1 LTSTQKHE
9 GVWVFSESPTV
20 ARELLSK
27 GRELSVKLGTHL
39 AAVAFGE
46 DVSEM
51 SKELVAFGADRV
63 YAVQDPSL
71 KTFQVHLYSNALA
84 EMAQTYRPDVVL
96 IGATRSGLE
105 LAARL
110 AERLKT
116 GCCTECSKLDVDPD
130 KKCVIVDRL
139 ILGGNITET
148 LIIPSKPQVFTLP
161 KGVFQPLSKDPA
173 RTGEVVRVQPKIGE
187 SPVKVLDRKPKQFA
201 GVRIT
206 DAEVIVSFGRGLK
219 KKEDIPIVE
228 ELAKTVSGVVGCSRP
243 IAEDLKWLP
252 VDQYVG
258 LSGQK
263 VAPKL
268 YIACGISGQIQH
280 ITGIQNARVVV
291 AVNTDSKAPI
301 FEYTDYGIVG
311 DLYKVVPAIAEAFRR
326 HSSGAK

>member
-1 LTSTQKHE
+1 MTASEKHE
-9 GVWVFSESPTV
+9 GVWVFSESPNV

-27 GRELSVKLGTHL
+27 GRDLSGKLGTHL
-39 AAVAFGE
+39 AAVSIGE
-46 DVSEM
+46 DVSET
-51 SKELVAFGADRV
+51 SKDLIAFGADKV
-63 YAVQDPSL
+63 YTAQDASL
-71 KTFQVHLYSNALA
+71 KTFQVHPYSEALTG
-84 EMAQTYRPDVVL
+84 MVQTYKPDVVL

-116 GCCTECSKLDVDPD
+116 GCCTECSKLDIDIE
-130 KKCVIVDRL
+130 KKCVVVDRL

-148 LIIPSKPQVFTLP
+148 LTVRSKPQIFTLP
-161 KGVFQPLSKDPA
+161 KGVFQPLGKDPS
-173 RTGEVVRVQPKIGE
+173 RTGEIVKVQPKLTE
-187 SPVKVLDRKPKQFA
+187 SPVKVLERKPKQFA

-206 DAEVIVSFGRGLK
+206 DAEAIVSFGRGLK
-219 KKEDIPIVE
+219 KKEDIPVVE
-228 ELAKTVSGVVGCSRP
+228 GLAKTINGVVGCSRP

-301 FEYTDYGIVG
+301 FEYSDYGIVG
-311 DLYKVVPAIAEAFRR
+311 DLYKIVPAIVEAYRKL
-326 HSSGAK
+326 SSK

>member
-1 LTSTQKHE
+1 MTASEKHE
-9 GVWVFSESPTV
+9 GVWVFSEAPNV

-27 GRELSVKLGTHL
+27 GRDLSGKLGTHL
-39 AAVAFGE
+39 AAVSIGE
-46 DVSEM
+46 DISET
-51 SKELVAFGADRV
+51 SKDLIAFGADKV
-63 YAVQDPSL
+63 YTAQDASL
-71 KTFQVHLYSNALA
+71 KTFQVHPYSEALTG
-84 EMAQTYRPDVVL
+84 MVQTYKPDVVL

-116 GCCTECSKLDVDPD
+116 GCCTECSKLDIDIE
-130 KKCVIVDRL
+130 KKCVVVDRL

-148 LIIPSKPQVFTLP
+148 LTVRSKPQIFTLP
-161 KGVFQPLSKDPA
+161 KGVFQPLGKDPS
-173 RTGEVVRVQPKIGE
+173 RTGEIVKVQPKLTE
-187 SPVKVLDRKPKQFA
+187 SPVKVLERKPKQFA

-206 DAEVIVSFGRGLK
+206 DAEAIVSFGRGLK
-219 KKEDIPIVE
+219 NKEDIPVVE
-228 ELAKTVSGVVGCSRP
+228 GLAKTINGVVGCSRP

-301 FEYTDYGIVG
+301 FEYSDYGIVG
-311 DLYKVVPAIAEAFRR
+311 DLYKIVPAIVEAYRKL
-326 HSSGAK
+326 SSK

>member
-1 LTSTQKHE
+1 MTTAQKYD
-9 GVWVFSESPTV
+9 GVWVFSENPAV

-27 GRELSVKLGTHL
+27 GRELSGKLGTHL
-39 AAVAFGE
+39 AAVAVGE
-46 DVSEM
+46 DVSDT
-51 SKELVAFGADRV
+51 SKDFIAFGADKV

-71 KTFQVHLYSNALA
+71 KTFQVHPYSDALT

-105 LAARL
+105 LSARV

-116 GCCTECSKLDVDPD
+116 GCCTECSKLDVDAE
-130 KKCVIVDRL
+130 KKCVVADRL
-139 ILGGNITET
+139 VLGGNITET
-148 LIIPSKPQVFTLP
+148 LIIRSKPQIFTLP
-161 KGVFQPLSKDPA
+161 KGVLQPLGKDPS

-187 SPVKVLDRKPKQFA
+187 SPVKALDRKPKEFA
-201 GVRIT
+201 GVRISE
-206 DAEVIVSFGRGLK
+206 AEAIVSFGRGLK
-219 KKEDIPIVE
+219 KKEDIPIIE
-228 ELAKTVSGVVGCSRP
+228 ELAKTVNGVVGCSRP

-252 VDQYVG
+252 IDQYVG

-291 AVNTDSKAPI
+291 SVNTDSNAPI
-301 FEYTDYGIVG
+301 FEYADYGVVG
-311 DLYKVVPAIAEAFRR
+311 DLYKVVPAMTEAFRKL
-326 HSSGAK
+326 SSRGK

>member
-1 LTSTQKHE
+1 MTAAQKYE
-9 GVWVFSESPTV
+9 GVWVFSENPAV

-27 GRELSVKLGTHL
+27 GRELAEKLGTHL
-39 AAVAFGE
+39 AAVAVGE
-46 DVSEM
+46 NVSET
-51 SKELVAFGADRV
+51 SKDFVAFGADKA
-63 YAVQDPSL
+63 YTVQNPLL
-71 KTFQVHLYSNALA
+71 KTFQVHPYLDVLS
-84 EMAQTYRPDVVL
+84 EMAQTYRPDVIL

-116 GCCTECSKLDVDPD
+116 GCCTECSKLDIDSE
-130 KKCVIVDRL
+130 KKCVVVDRL

-148 LIIPSKPQVFTLP
+148 LIIRSKPQIFTLP
-161 KGVFQPLSKDPA
+161 KGVFQPLSKDPNL
-173 RTGEVVRVQPKIGE
+173 TGETVQVQPKMAE

-206 DAEVIVSFGRGLK
+206 DAEAIVSFGRGLK
-219 KKEDIPIVE
+219 KKEDVPIVE
-228 ELAKTVSGVVGCSRP
+228 ELAKTINGVVGCSRP

-252 VDQYVG
+252 IDQYVG

-268 YIACGISGQIQH
+268 YVACGISGQIQH

-291 AVNTDSKAPI
+291 CVNTDSKAPI
-301 FEYTDYGIVG
+301 FEYADYGIVG
-311 DLYKVVPAIAEAFRR
+311 DLYKIVPALTEAFKQL
-326 HSSGAK
+326 SSRK

>member
-1 LTSTQKHE
+1 MSTQKHE

-27 GRELSVKLGTHL
+27 GRELSGKLGTHR

-51 SKELVAFGADRV
+51 SKELVAFGADKV

-71 KTFQVHLYSNALA
+71 KTFQVHSYTKALA
-84 EMAQTYRPDVVL
+84 EIVQTYRPDVVL

-105 LAARL
+105 LAARF

-130 KKCVIVDRL
+130 KKRVIVDRL
-139 ILGGNITET
+139 VLGGNITET

-161 KGVFQPLSKDPA
+161 KGVFQPLSKDPG
-173 RTGEVVRVQPKIGE
+173 RTGELVKVQPKIGE
-187 SPVKVLDRKPKQFA
+187 SPVKVLERKPKQFA
-201 GVRIT
+201 GVRIN
-206 DAEVIVSFGRGLK
+206 DAEAIVSFGRGLK
-219 KKEDIPIVE
+219 KKEDIPVIE
-228 ELAKTVSGVVGCSRP
+228 ELAKTINGVVGCSRP

-291 AVNTDSKAPI
+291 SVNTDSKAPI

-311 DLYKVVPAIAEAFRR
+311 DLYKVIPALTEAFRQL
-326 HSSGAK
+326 SSRGK

>member
-1 LTSTQKHE
+1 MTAPQKYD
-9 GVWVFSESPTV
+9 GVWVFSENPAV

-27 GRELSVKLGTHL
+27 GRELAGKLGTHL
-39 AAVAFGE
+39 AAVAAGE
-46 DVSEM
+46 NVSET
-51 SKELVAFGADRV
+51 SRDFVAFGADKV
-63 YAVQDPSL
+63 YTVQNPSL
-71 KTFQVHLYSNALA
+71 KTFQAHAYSDLLS
-84 EMAQTYRPDVVL
+84 EMAQIYRPDVML

-116 GCCTECSKLDVDPD
+116 GCCTECSKLDIDSE
-130 KKCVIVDRL
+130 KKCVVVDRL

-148 LIIPSKPQVFTLP
+148 LIIRSKPQIFTLP
-161 KGVFQPLSKDPA
+161 KGVFQPLNKDPN
-173 RTGEVVRVQPKIGE
+173 RTGETVQVQPKITE

-206 DAEVIVSFGRGLK
+206 EAEAIVSFGRGLK
-219 KKEDIPIVE
+219 KKEDIPVVE
-228 ELAKTVSGVVGCSRP
+228 ELARTINGVIGCSRP

-252 VDQYVG
+252 IDQYVG

-268 YIACGISGQIQH
+268 YVACGISGQIQH

-291 AVNTDSKAPI
+291 CVNTDSKAPI
-301 FEYTDYGIVG
+301 FEYADYGIVG
-311 DLYKVVPAIAEAFRR
+311 DLYKIMPALTEAFKQL
-326 HSSGAK
+326 SSRK

>member
-1 LTSTQKHE
+1 MTASEKNE
-9 GVWVFSESPTV
+9 GVWVFSEAPNV

-27 GRELSVKLGTHL
+27 GRDLSGKLGTHL
-39 AAVAFGE
+39 AAVSIGE
-46 DVSEM
+46 DVSET
-51 SKELVAFGADRV
+51 SKDLIAFGADKV
-63 YAVQDPSL
+63 YTAQDASL
-71 KTFQVHLYSNALA
+71 KTFQVHPYSEALTG
-84 EMAQTYRPDVVL
+84 MVQTYKPDVVL

-116 GCCTECSKLDVDPD
+116 GCCTECSKLDIDIE
-130 KKCVIVDRL
+130 KKCVVVDRL

-148 LIIPSKPQVFTLP
+148 LTVRSKPQIFTLP
-161 KGVFQPLSKDPA
+161 KGVFQPLGKDPS
-173 RTGEVVRVQPKIGE
+173 RTGEIVKVQPKLTE
-187 SPVKVLDRKPKQFA
+187 SPVKVLERKPKQFA

-206 DAEVIVSFGRGLK
+206 DAEAIVSFGRGLK
-219 KKEDIPIVE
+219 KKEDIPVVE
-228 ELAKTVSGVVGCSRP
+228 GLAKTINGVVGCSRP

-301 FEYTDYGIVG
+301 FEYSDYGIVG
-311 DLYKVVPAIAEAFRR
+311 DLYKIVPAIVEAYRKL
-326 HSSGAK
+326 SSK

>member
-1 LTSTQKHE
+1 MTASEKHE
-9 GVWVFSESPTV
+9 GVWVFSEAPNV

-27 GRELSVKLGTHL
+27 GRDLSGKLGTHL
-39 AAVAFGE
+39 AAVSIGE
-46 DVSEM
+46 DVSET
-51 SKELVAFGADRV
+51 SKDLIAFGADKV
-63 YAVQDPSL
+63 YTAQDASL
-71 KTFQVHLYSNALA
+71 KTFQVHPYSEALTG
-84 EMAQTYRPDVVL
+84 MVQTYKPDVVL

-116 GCCTECSKLDVDPD
+116 GCCTECSKLDIDIE
-130 KKCVIVDRL
+130 KKCVVVDRL

-148 LIIPSKPQVFTLP
+148 LTVRSKPQIFTLP
-161 KGVFQPLSKDPA
+161 KGVFQPLDKDPS
-173 RTGEVVRVQPKIGE
+173 RTGEIVKVQPKLTE
-187 SPVKVLDRKPKQFA
+187 SPVKVLERKPKQFA

-206 DAEVIVSFGRGLK
+206 DAEAIVSFGRGLK
-219 KKEDIPIVE
+219 KKEDIPVVE
-228 ELAKTVSGVVGCSRP
+228 GLAKTINGVVGCSRP

-301 FEYTDYGIVG
+301 FEYSDYGIVG
-311 DLYKVVPAIAEAFRR
+311 DLYKIVPAIVEAYRKL
-326 HSSGAK
+326 SSK

>member
-1 LTSTQKHE
+1 MTAPQKYD
-9 GVWVFSESPTV
+9 GVWVFSENPAV

-27 GRELSVKLGTHL
+27 GRELAGKLGTHL
-39 AAVAFGE
+39 AAVAAGE
-46 DVSEM
+46 NVSET
-51 SKELVAFGADRV
+51 SRDFVAFGADKV
-63 YAVQDPSL
+63 YTVQNPSL
-71 KTFQVHLYSNALA
+71 KTFQAHAYSDLLS
-84 EMAQTYRPDVVL
+84 EMAQIYRPDVML

-116 GCCTECSKLDVDPD
+116 GCCTECSKLDIDSE
-130 KKCVIVDRL
+130 KKCVVVDRL

-148 LIIPSKPQVFTLP
+148 LIIRSKPQIFTLP
-161 KGVFQPLSKDPA
+161 KGVFQPLNKDPN
-173 RTGEVVRVQPKIGE
+173 RTGETVQVQPKITE

-206 DAEVIVSFGRGLK
+206 EAEAIVSFGRGLK
-219 KKEDIPIVE
+219 KKEDIPVIE
-228 ELAKTVSGVVGCSRP
+228 ELARTINGVIGCSRP

-252 VDQYVG
+252 IDQYVG

-268 YIACGISGQIQH
+268 YVACGISGQIQH

-291 AVNTDSKAPI
+291 CVNTDSKAPI
-301 FEYTDYGIVG
+301 FEYADYGIVG
-311 DLYKVVPAIAEAFRR
+311 DLYKIMPALTEAFKQL
-326 HSSGAK
+326 SSRK

>member
-1 LTSTQKHE
+1 MTAAQKYE
-9 GVWVFSESPTV
+9 GVWVFSENSAV

-27 GRELSVKLGTHL
+27 GRELAGKLGTHL
-39 AAVAFGE
+39 AAVAAGE
-46 DVSEM
+46 NVSET
-51 SKELVAFGADRV
+51 SRDFVAFGADKV
-63 YAVQDPSL
+63 YTVQNPSL
-71 KTFQVHLYSNALA
+71 KTFQAHAYSDVLS
-84 EMAQTYRPDVVL
+84 EMAQTYRPDVML

-116 GCCTECSKLDVDPD
+116 GCCTECSKLDIDSE
-130 KKCVIVDRL
+130 KKCVVVDRL

-148 LIIPSKPQVFTLP
+148 LIIRSKPQIFTLP
-161 KGVFQPLSKDPA
+161 KGVFQPLNKDPN
-173 RTGEVVRVQPKIGE
+173 RTGETVQVQPKITE

-206 DAEVIVSFGRGLK
+206 EAEAIVSFGRGLK
-219 KKEDIPIVE
+219 KKEDIPVVE
-228 ELAKTVSGVVGCSRP
+228 ELARTINGVIGCSRP

-252 VDQYVG
+252 IDQYVG

-268 YIACGISGQIQH
+268 YVACGISGQIQH

-291 AVNTDSKAPI
+291 CVNTDSKAPI
-301 FEYTDYGIVG
+301 FEYADYGIVG
-311 DLYKVVPAIAEAFRR
+311 DLYKIMPALTEAFKQL
-326 HSSGAK
+326 SSRK

>member
-1 LTSTQKHE
+1 LTTVQKHE

-27 GRELSVKLGTHL
+27 GRELSEKLGTHL
-39 AAVAFGE
+39 AAIAVGE
-46 DVSEM
+46 DVSQT
-51 SKELVAFGADRV
+51 SKDLIAFGADKV
-63 YAVQDPSL
+63 YTVQDPSL
-71 KTFQVHLYSNALA
+71 KTFQVHPCTDALDA
-84 EMAQTYRPDVVL
+84 MMQDYRPDVVL
-96 IGATRSGLE
+96 VGATRSGLE

-110 AERLKT
+110 AERLRT
-116 GCCTECSKLDVDPD
+116 GCCTECSKLDVDAE
-130 KKCVIVDRL
+130 KKCVVVDRL

-148 LIIPSKPQVFTLP
+148 LIVRSKPQIFTLP
-161 KGVFQPLSKDPA
+161 KGVFQPLSKDPG
-173 RTGEVVRVQPKIGE
+173 RTGEIVKVQPKIGE
-187 SPVKVLDRKPKQFA
+187 SPVKVLERKPKQFA

-206 DAEVIVSFGRGLK
+206 EAEAIVSFGRGLK
-219 KKEDIPIVE
+219 KKEDIPVIE
-228 ELAKTVSGVVGCSRP
+228 ELAKTINGVVGCSRP

-291 AVNTDSKAPI
+291 SVNTDSKAPI

-311 DLYKVVPAIAEAFRR
+311 DLYKVIPALTEAFRQL
-326 HSSGAK
+326 SSRGK

>member
-1 LTSTQKHE
+1 MTASEKHE
-9 GVWVFSESPTV
+9 GVWVFSEAPNV

-27 GRELSVKLGTHL
+27 GRDLSGKLGTHL
-39 AAVAFGE
+39 AAVSIGE
-46 DVSEM
+46 DVSET
-51 SKELVAFGADRV
+51 SKDLIAFGADKV
-63 YAVQDPSL
+63 YTAQDASL
-71 KTFQVHLYSNALA
+71 KTFQVHPYSEALTG
-84 EMAQTYRPDVVL
+84 MVQTYKPDVVL

-116 GCCTECSKLDVDPD
+116 GCCTECSKLDIDIE
-130 KKCVIVDRL
+130 KKCVVVDRL

-148 LIIPSKPQVFTLP
+148 LTVRSKPQIFTLP
-161 KGVFQPLSKDPA
+161 KGVFQPLGKDPS
-173 RTGEVVRVQPKIGE
+173 RTGEIVKVQPKLTE
-187 SPVKVLDRKPKQFA
+187 SPVKVLERKPKQFA

-206 DAEVIVSFGRGLK
+206 DAEAIVSFGRGLK
-219 KKEDIPIVE
+219 KKEDIPVVE
-228 ELAKTVSGVVGCSRP
+228 GLAKTINGAVGCSRP

-301 FEYTDYGIVG
+301 FEYSDYGIVG
-311 DLYKVVPAIAEAFRR
+311 DLYKIVPAIVEAYRKL
-326 HSSGAK
+326 SSK